1 MPQPRKFATPAPRQR
16 AYRARKRAAL
26 AAYASNPATAP
37 ARPGPSRWKTLLAQA
52 DLLLRT
58 TQREMERYF
67 EERSEPWQ
75 ESERGEAFLE
85 RIENVETAREALQ
98 DAQ

>member
-1 MPQPRKFATPAPRQR
+1 VPRPRKFESNAVRQR
-16 AYRARKRAAL
+16 AYRARKAEAL
-26 AAYASNPATAP
+26 PAHLPGSAP
-37 ARPGPSRWKTLLAQA
+37 VATMPSSARWKTLLANA

-58 TQREMERYF
+58 VQREMERYF
-67 EERSEPWQ
+67 EERSENWQ

-85 RIENVETAREALQ
+85 RIENVETAREALR